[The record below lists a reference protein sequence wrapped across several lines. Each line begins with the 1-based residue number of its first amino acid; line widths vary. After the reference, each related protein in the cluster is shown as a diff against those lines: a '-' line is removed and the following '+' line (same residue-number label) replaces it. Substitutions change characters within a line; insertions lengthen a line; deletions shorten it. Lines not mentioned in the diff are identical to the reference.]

1 MRRKVL
7 RDFVIGVL
15 LLFVLPLA
23 ELSVAI
29 AQESVFTVQQPDF
42 QKSPYTGMTRQHWI
56 QAGEYLLKGAFGY
69 IHTLDDQMYFPKQLD
84 KTYPNNDGQVPVA
97 KLEGLART
105 LFIAAPLLKDNPEL
119 VMNLS
124 LIHIYTYPGNDGM
137 KRLTFEGQQ
146 AQPNQG
152 LRLYFPLE
160 DSGLG

>member
-7 RDFVIGVL
+7 RDCVIGVL

-23 ELSVAI
+23 ELSGAI

-119 VMNLS
+119 VMNGISCL
-124 LIHIYTYPGNDGM
+124 LYTSDAAD
-137 KRLTFEGQQ
+137 E
-146 AQPNQG
+146 
-152 LRLYFPLE
+152 
-160 DSGLG
+160 

>member
-69 IHTLDDQMYFPKQLD
+69 IRWMTRCTFRSNWTKHIPIMT
-84 KTYPNNDGQVPVA
+84 A
-97 KLEGLART
+97 KFR
-105 LFIAAPLLKDNPEL
+105 LLSWRGWHEPYL
-119 VMNLS
+119 LQ
-124 LIHIYTYPGNDGM
+124 HPC
-137 KRLTFEGQQ
+137 
-146 AQPNQG
+146 
-152 LRLYFPLE
+152 
-160 DSGLG
+160 

>member
-84 KTYPNNDGQVPVA
+84 KTYPIMTA
-97 KLEGLART
+97 KFR
-105 LFIAAPLLKDNPEL
+105 LLSWRGWHEPYL
-119 VMNLS
+119 LQ
-124 LIHIYTYPGNDGM
+124 HPC
-137 KRLTFEGQQ
+137 
-146 AQPNQG
+146 
-152 LRLYFPLE
+152 
-160 DSGLG
+160 